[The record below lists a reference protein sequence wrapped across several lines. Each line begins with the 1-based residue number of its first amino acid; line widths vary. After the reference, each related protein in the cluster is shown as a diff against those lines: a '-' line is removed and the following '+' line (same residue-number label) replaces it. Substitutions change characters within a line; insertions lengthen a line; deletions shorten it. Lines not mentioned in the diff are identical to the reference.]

1 MIDSIEIR
9 LADNS
14 AAVTTPIPIKNVI
27 LGMTENRRLGEIPRL
42 VMKIKTGT
50 GFVDHNGAA
59 PPIIQ
64 PRRIVKRFIAGGGY
78 DLWRAVT
85 IESRFDGNDPIAV
98 VGCWGIQMD
107 LGEAIARRELV
118 DGFVDHQITLT
129 NLTASDA
136 LTEIM
141 TLNPPAGF
149 AAGTVHPSLAA
160 KRVFIF
166 SDRATFADLL
176 NKLCDQLADAN
187 GNPAEWYV
195 DGTTINIV
203 PEVGRSSVEDVAGV
217 ALPARRPIQT
227 PIGNTFGNR
236 VTFDNSIDAQAPF
249 TRLLP
254 MGGEDGGNSTNGG
267 TVVTIQNCDFVVSSA
282 VFATGTT
289 TIILQQNAI
298 YLPNAPRVGAHFG
311 KSGAIFPVVSTS
323 VPNIV
328 VVSGNAT
335 GLNGQLC
342 RFYKDAAGTGLTALD
357 DPTAVGELGVIERVQ
372 DMNEIPP
379 FTNVL
384 ELGGAS
390 VDMSDF
396 SGFLPIGCT
405 AIGSPTTSQETGK
418 LFVKYGTSSVRVVAN
433 RDEGVAWE
441 TTFSPTTKS
450 PVFSVWSSVRII
462 SGKIRLEIEDSTGA
476 VYPIG
481 KRATSSV
488 RELRALSIE
497 GFSPASGAG
506 VIRIVAES
514 TNAEF
519 VVDAITCTNSG
530 TAWEYYPNMGAFGLW
545 LAGAKMVLREAGIKE
560 RFHGGDV
567 FDVSECVAGVD
578 YDEIEIGSWVRVKEE
593 FDGSTHRTQFDA
605 RVTELEIDHL
615 IRTKRA
621 RRKIRV
627 RRNPENI
634 INTFLQIDKRP
645 KTRATTDEN
654 LRYPTVSGRAYVG
667 TFATTFPVLFD
678 YQGNQFVKSVA
689 WIIQKTKFTSEPTTA
704 QWTAAI
710 AAGQVVNGKNG
721 SGVLASLTA
730 LQRLSP
736 NETAYIRALP
746 FSDVNGTG
754 EAGQNSTELT
764 TSTVGGVEAY
774 VKAIQSNFATHA
786 EGQGKLYLTDPYRNV
801 VSVKSRAF
809 SGGTV
814 PDETILPF
822 GTAITAGSD
831 SEGVFYYANVV
842 LDEGHTSCIEWLVEL
857 VGGTFERYSFTFD
870 DDIVPFITAGLR
882 LGAFTPP
889 SGATAGHFDVI
900 LDWHG
905 DEDTYSV
912 GVAKSKTT
920 NPPAP
925 SFTAYDGRTGTQT
938 IATATITFGETLYVR
953 VRGFAQLGATGRE
966 SGADWIGAIT
976 APLDSSAYLPD
987 GSVLAAK
994 LVEGAQTFTS
1004 NITWSG
1010 VSASEV
1016 GWGAGVVK
1024 LQDGRTFSIT
1034 AASTGTMASGAPYYV
1049 YFDPSVSTTTFGVTQ
1064 DYQLAIGN
1072 NRLLMAICE
1081 GDNGTGFPFVVPAN
1095 SGNLLI
1101 NAAHINV
1108 ASLAALSANMGKL
1121 TAGEILLGN
1130 GTTFGGGYTGLRMF
1144 KHPTLAE
1151 YYLAGYDGGTEQV
1164 KIGSDGK
1171 LTAGGGNVIADA
1183 NGFKLQMDTWPTFI
1197 AWYASLASGTTGDI
1211 KFVDSGGTVKA
1222 TMGYDSTPMADF
1234 LSMFSAV
1241 AQLYLSFGGKIEI
1254 YSGGDIVLNGGSSEI
1269 FIPSTAGTNMRLTVD
1284 NGHLELSSNAAWGE
1298 LFWKG
1303 GEVCHKFNG
1312 GVRVTNVNTGSYSPT
1327 FTKQITIDVGGV
1339 SYNIYAD

>member
-1 MIDSIEIR
+1 MINSIEIR
-9 LADNS
+9 TPDNS
-14 AAVTTPIPIKNVI
+14 GLVVPIVALKDAL

-42 VMKIKTGT
+42 VLKVKTGL
-50 GFVDHNGAA
+50 GLVDWYGATA
-59 PPIIQ
+59 PAIQ
-64 PRRIVKRFIAGGGY
+64 ARRIIKRFLAGGGY
-78 DLWRAVT
+78 DLWRVVA
-85 IESRFDGNDPIAV
+85 INSAFDGENPIATV
-98 VGCWGIQMD
+98 ECWGIQMD
-107 LGEAIARRELV
+107 LGEAIARRELS

-129 NLTASDA
+129 NIPSADA

-141 TLNPPAGF
+141 GLNAPSGFTAGS
-149 AAGTVHPSLAA
+149 VHASLAS

-176 NKLCDQLADAN
+176 NKLCDQLADDSGKA
-187 GNPAEWYV
+187 AEWYV
-195 DGTTINIV
+195 EGMAVHIV
-203 PEVGRSSVEDVAGV
+203 PEVGRSAAENTAGV
-217 ALPARRPIQT
+217 PLPSRRPVQS
-227 PIGNTFGNR
+227 PVGNTFGNR
-236 VTFDNSIDAQAPF
+236 IKLDDSIDAQAPF

-254 MGGEDGGNSTNGG
+254 MGSEDGGSSTNGG

-282 VFATGTT
+282 VFSAGNT
-289 TIILQQNAI
+289 TITIAQDAI
-298 YLPNAPRVGAHFG
+298 YLPNAPRVGAFFG
-311 KSGAIFPVVSTS
+311 KSGSIFPVVSTN
-323 VPNIV
+323 VPNII
-328 VVSGNAT
+328 VVSGNAS

-342 RFYKDAAGTGLTALD
+342 RFFKDGIGTGLTALD
-357 DPTAVGELGVIERVQ
+357 DPAAVTALGVIERVQ

-379 FTNVL
+379 FTNIL

-441 TTFSPTTKS
+441 TTFNPTTKS
-450 PVFSVWSSVRII
+450 PVFSVWSSVRLI
-462 SGKIRLEIEDSTGA
+462 SGKVRLEIEDSDG
-476 VYPIG
+476 VIYPIG
-481 KRATSSV
+481 KRATSAV
-488 RELRALSIE
+488 RELRALSVE
-497 GFSPASGAG
+497 GFSPSSGAG
-506 VIRIVAES
+506 AIRLIADS
-514 TNAEF
+514 ATTEF

-530 TAWEYYPNMGAFGLW
+530 TAWEYYPNMGAYGLW
-545 LAGAKMVLREAGIKE
+545 LAGAKMIQREAGIKGVY
-560 RFHGGDV
+560 HVGDV

-578 YDEIEIGSWVRVKEE
+578 YDEIGVGSWVRVKEN
-593 FDGSTHRTQFDA
+593 FDGVVHRTQFDA
-605 RVTELEIDHL
+605 RVSEIEIDHL
-615 IRTKRA
+615 MGFPRPRK
-621 RRKIRV
+621 KIRI
-627 RRNPENI
+627 RKNPENI
-634 INTFLQIDKRP
+634 INTFLAIDQRP
-645 KTRATTDEN
+645 KTRPSVDEF
-654 LRYPTVSGRAYVG
+654 LRYPTIAGKAYVG

-704 QWTAAI
+704 QWAAAI
-710 AAGQVVNGKNG
+710 AAGQMQNGRDGN
-721 SGVLASLTA
+721 GVLASLVA

-736 NETAYIRALP
+736 NETAYIRVLP

-754 EAGQNSTELT
+754 EAGQSSIELT
-764 TSTVGGVEAY
+764 TSTIGGVEAY
-774 VKAIQSNFATHA
+774 INAIQANFATHA
-786 EGQGKLYLTDPYRNV
+786 EGQGKLYVKDPFKNI
-801 VSVKSRAF
+801 VSVKSRSF

-814 PDETILPF
+814 PDETVLPF
-822 GTAITAGSD
+822 GSPIAAGTD
-831 SEGVFYYANVV
+831 TEGVFYYANVV

-870 DDIVPFITAGLR
+870 DDIVPFITAVLR

-889 SGATAGHFDVI
+889 SGGSGGLFDVV

-912 GVAKSKTT
+912 GVATSKVT
-920 NPPAP
+920 NPPTP
-925 SFTAYDGRTGTQT
+925 PFTAYNGRTGTQT
-938 IATATITFGETLYVR
+938 IATGVISFGETLYVR

-966 SGADWIGAIT
+966 SAADWIGAIT
-976 APLDSSAYLPD
+976 APLDSSQYLPD

-994 LVEGAQTFTS
+994 LVAGAQTFTS
-1004 NITWSG
+1004 NIVWSG

-1024 LQDGRTFSIT
+1024 LQDGRTFSIV
-1034 AASTGTMASGAPYYV
+1034 AGSTGTMVYGAPYYV

-1095 SGNLLI
+1095 SENLLI

-1183 NGFKLQMDTWPTFI
+1183 NGFKLQMDTWPTLV
-1197 AWYASLASGTTGDI
+1197 AWLASLASGTSGDI
-1211 KFVDSGGTVKA
+1211 KFVDSSGTVKA
-1222 TMGYDSTPMADF
+1222 TMGYDSTPTADF
-1234 LSMFSAV
+1234 LSMFSAL
-1241 AQLYLSFGGKIEI
+1241 AQLYMSFGGKIEI
-1254 YSGGDIVLNGGSSEI
+1254 ISGGDIVLNGGSSEI

-1284 NGHLELSSNAAWGE
+1284 DGHLALSSNAAWGE